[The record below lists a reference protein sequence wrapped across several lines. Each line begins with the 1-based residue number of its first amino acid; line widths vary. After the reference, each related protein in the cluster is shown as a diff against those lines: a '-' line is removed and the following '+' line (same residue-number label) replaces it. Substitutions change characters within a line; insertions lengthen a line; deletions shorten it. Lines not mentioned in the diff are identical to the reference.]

1 MGKRKTLQELT
12 IKDNFMF
19 AAVMMDPENCRR
31 LLELALEIPLERVE
45 VSYEKSIVYHPE
57 YKGIRLDVF
66 ARDGKN
72 THYNVEMQVARD
84 ALERRS
90 RYYHSQMDM
99 ELLLK
104 GTSYEELPDAC
115 VIFICDFDPLG
126 GRKYRYTMENICRE
140 APELPY
146 RDGSRTLLL
155 STCGENEDEVPE
167 PLVNFLRYVKGVLTN
182 FGDPF
187 VRRLEDSVRQVR
199 ASREMEERF
208 MVLQEMMKQERREGR
223 EEGIAIGK
231 IQGRA
236 EGRAQGM
243 AEGKAR
249 GRAEGI
255 AAGKAGSV
263 LDILEESGPV
273 PEKLRERILAETD
286 LATIRGWLRL
296 AVACDSAGQF
306 AEKAF

>member
-1 MGKRKTLQELT
+1 M
-12 IKDNFMF
+12 
-19 AAVMMDPENCRR
+19 
-31 LLELALEIPLERVE
+31 ELALDIPLERVE
-45 VSYEKSIVYHPE
+45 VSYEKSIVYHPA

-66 ARDGKN
+66 ARDEEN
-72 THYNVEMQVARD
+72 THYNVEMQVAWD
-84 ALERRS
+84 ALEQRS

-104 GTSYEELPDAC
+104 GTDYEELPDVY

-126 GRKYRYTMENICRE
+126 GRKYRYTMEHVCLE

-146 RDGSRTLLL
+146 RDGSHTLFL
-155 STCGENEDEVPE
+155 STYGENEDEVSE
-167 PLVNFLRYVKGVLTN
+167 ALVNFLQYVKGTLTVS
-182 FGDPF
+182 GDPF
-187 VRRLEDSVRQVR
+187 VRKLEDSVRQVK

-236 EGRAQGM
+236 EGM

-249 GRAEGI
+249 GI

-273 PEKLRERILAETD
+273 PEKLRTSILAETD
-286 LATIRGWLRL
+286 LAVIRDWLRL
-296 AVACDSAGQF
+296 AVACGSAEQF
-306 AEKAF
+306 AEKAFQEL

>member
-126 GRKYRYTMENICRE
+126 GRKYRYTMEHVCRE

-208 MVLQEMMKQERREGR
+208 
-223 EEGIAIGK
+223 I
-231 IQGRA
+231 
-236 EGRAQGM
+236 
-243 AEGKAR
+243 
-249 GRAEGI
+249 
-255 AAGKAGSV
+255 
-263 LDILEESGPV
+263 
-273 PEKLRERILAETD
+273 
-286 LATIRGWLRL
+286 
-296 AVACDSAGQF
+296 
-306 AEKAF
+306 

>member
-1 MGKRKTLQELT
+1 MSNNKTLQELT

-19 AAVMMDPENCRR
+19 AAVMMDAENCRR
-31 LLELALEIPLERVE
+31 FFELALDIPLERGGG
-45 VSYEKSIVYHPE
+45 SYEKSIVYHPA

-66 ARDGKN
+66 ARDEEN
-72 THYNVEMQVARD
+72 THYNVEMQVAWD
-84 ALERRS
+84 ALEQRS

-104 GTSYEELPDAC
+104 GTDYEELPDVY

-126 GRKYRYTMENICRE
+126 GRKYRYTMEHVCLE

-236 EGRAQGM
+236 EGM

-249 GRAEGI
+249 GI

-273 PEKLRERILAETD
+273 PEKLRTRILAETD
-286 LATIRGWLRL
+286 LAVIRDWLRL
-296 AVACDSAGQF
+296 AVACGSAEQF
-306 AEKAF
+306 AEKAFQEL

>member
-146 RDGSRTLLL
+146 RDGSHTLLL

-236 EGRAQGM
+236 EGK
-243 AEGKAR
+243 AEGKA
-249 GRAEGI
+249 E
-255 AAGKAGSV
+255 SV
-263 LDILEESGPV
+263 LDILAESGPV
-273 PEKLRERILAETD
+273 PEKLCTRILSETD
-286 LATIRGWLRL
+286 LAVIKGWLRL
-296 AVACDSAGQF
+296 AAVCDSVEQF
-306 AEKAF
+306 AEKAFQEIWT

>member
-1 MGKRKTLQELT
+1 LGKRKTLQELT

-104 GTSYEELPDAC
+104 GTSYEELPDAY

-146 RDGSRTLLL
+146 RDGSHTLLL

-208 MVLQEMMKQERREGR
+208 MVLQEMMKQERREGW

-231 IQGRA
+231 I
-236 EGRAQGM
+236 
-243 AEGKAR
+243 EGKA
-249 GRAEGI
+249 E
-255 AAGKAGSV
+255 SV

>member
-31 LLELALEIPLERVE
+31 LLELALEIPLERVA

-104 GTSYEELPDAC
+104 GTSYEELPDAY

-146 RDGSRTLLL
+146 RDGSHTLLL

-231 IQGRA
+231 IQGKAEGKA
-236 EGRAQGM
+236 EGRA
-243 AEGKAR
+243 EGKA
-249 GRAEGI
+249 E
-255 AAGKAGSV
+255 SV
-263 LDILEESGPV
+263 LDILEESGSV
-273 PEKLRERILAETD
+273 PEKLRARILAETD
-286 LATIRGWLRL
+286 LNVIRGWLRL
-296 AVACDSAGQF
+296 AVACDSAEQF
-306 AEKAF
+306 AEKIFCRP

>member
-1 MGKRKTLQELT
+1 
-12 IKDNFMF
+12 MF
-19 AAVMMDPENCRR
+19 AAVMMDAENCKRF
-31 LLELALEIPLERVE
+31 LELALDIPLERVE
-45 VSYEKSIVYHPE
+45 VSYEKSIVYHPA

-66 ARDGKN
+66 ARDEEN

-84 ALERRS
+84 ALEQRS

-104 GTSYEELPDAC
+104 GTDYEELPDVY

-126 GRKYRYTMENICRE
+126 GRKYRYTMEHVCLE

-146 RDGSRTLLL
+146 RDGSHTLFL
-155 STCGENEDEVPE
+155 STYGENEDEVSE
-167 PLVNFLRYVKGVLTN
+167 ALVNFLQYVKGTLTVS
-182 FGDPF
+182 GDPF
-187 VRRLEDSVRQVR
+187 VRKLEDSVRQVK

-236 EGRAQGM
+236 EGK
-243 AEGKAR
+243 AEGKA
-249 GRAEGI
+249 E
-255 AAGKAGSV
+255 SV
-263 LDILEESGPV
+263 LDILAESGPV
-273 PEKLRERILAETD
+273 PEKLCTRILSETD
-286 LATIRGWLRL
+286 LAVIKGWLRL
-296 AVACDSAGQF
+296 AAVCDSVEQF
-306 AEKAF
+306 AEKAFQEI

>member
-1 MGKRKTLQELT
+1 MSNNKTLQELT

-19 AAVMMDPENCRR
+19 AAVMMDAENCKRF
-31 LLELALEIPLERVE
+31 LELALDIPLERVE
-45 VSYEKSIVYHPE
+45 VSYEKSIVYHPA

-66 ARDGKN
+66 ARDEEN

-84 ALERRS
+84 ALEQRS

-104 GTSYEELPDAC
+104 GTDYEELPDVY

-126 GRKYRYTMENICRE
+126 GRKYRYTMEHVCLE

-146 RDGSRTLLL
+146 RDGSHTLFL
-155 STCGENEDEVPE
+155 STYGENEDEVSE
-167 PLVNFLRYVKGVLTN
+167 ALVNFLQYVKGTLTVS
-182 FGDPF
+182 GDPF
-187 VRRLEDSVRQVR
+187 VRKLEDSVRQVK

-236 EGRAQGM
+236 EGK
-243 AEGKAR
+243 AEGKA
-249 GRAEGI
+249 E
-255 AAGKAGSV
+255 SV
-263 LDILEESGPV
+263 LDILAESGPV
-273 PEKLRERILAETD
+273 PEKLCTRILSETD
-286 LATIRGWLRL
+286 LAVIKGWLRL
-296 AVACDSAGQF
+296 AAVCDSVEQF
-306 AEKAF
+306 AEKAFQEI

>member
-31 LLELALEIPLERVE
+31 FLELALEIPLERVE

-104 GTSYEELPDAC
+104 GTSYEELPDAY

-146 RDGSRTLLL
+146 RDGSHTLLL

-167 PLVNFLRYVKGVLTN
+167 PLVDFLRYVKGVLTN

-236 EGRAQGM
+236 EGM

-249 GRAEGI
+249 GI

-273 PEKLRERILAETD
+273 PEKLRTRILAETD
-286 LATIRGWLRL
+286 LAVIRDWLRL
-296 AVACDSAGQF
+296 AVACGSAEQF
-306 AEKAF
+306 AEKAFQEL

>member
-1 MGKRKTLQELT
+1 MEKRKTLQELT

-31 LLELALEIPLERVE
+31 FLELALEIPLERVE

-66 ARDGKN
+66 ARDEEN
-72 THYNVEMQVARD
+72 TYYNVEMQVARD
-84 ALERRS
+84 ALEQRS

-99 ELLLK
+99 EQLLNV
-104 GTSYEELPDAC
+104 TAYAELPDVY

-126 GRKYRYTMENICRE
+126 GRKYRYTMEHVCRE
-140 APELPY
+140 VPELPY
-146 RDGSRTLLL
+146 RDGSHTLFL

-167 PLVNFLRYVKGVLTN
+167 ALVKFLRYVKGVLAD

-187 VRRLEDSVRQVR
+187 VKMLEESVRQVK

-231 IQGRA
+231 IQGKAEGKA
-236 EGRAQGM
+236 EGRA
-243 AEGKAR
+243 EGKA
-249 GRAEGI
+249 E
-255 AAGKAGSV
+255 SV
-263 LDILEESGPV
+263 LDILEESGSV
-273 PEKLRERILAETD
+273 PEKLRARILAETD
-286 LATIRGWLRL
+286 MNVIRGWLRL
-296 AVACDSAGQF
+296 AVACDSAEQF
-306 AEKAF
+306 AEKIFCRP

>member
-1 MGKRKTLQELT
+1 M
-12 IKDNFMF
+12 
-19 AAVMMDPENCRR
+19 
-31 LLELALEIPLERVE
+31 
-45 VSYEKSIVYHPE
+45 
-57 YKGIRLDVF
+57 F

-126 GRKYRYTMENICRE
+126 GRKYRYTMEHVCLE

-231 IQGRA
+231 IQGK
-236 EGRAQGM
+236 
-243 AEGKAR
+243 AEGKNLYNVCLYLVFIWMRMTEAIRSIIR
-249 GRAEGI
+249 GRSLICAI
-255 AAGKAGSV
+255 
-263 LDILEESGPV
+263 SGMNY
-273 PEKLRERILAETD
+273 LL
-286 LATIRGWLRL
+286 
-296 AVACDSAGQF
+296 F
-306 AEKAF
+306 

>member
-1 MGKRKTLQELT
+1 MEKRKTLQELT

-19 AAVMMDPENCRR
+19 AAVMMDAENCRR
-31 LLELALEIPLERVE
+31 FLELALDIPLERVE

-104 GTSYEELPDAC
+104 GTSYEELPDAY

-146 RDGSRTLLL
+146 RDGSHTLLL

-199 ASREMEERF
+199 ASLKMEERF

-236 EGRAQGM
+236 EGK
-243 AEGKAR
+243 AEGKA
-249 GRAEGI
+249 E
-255 AAGKAGSV
+255 SV
-263 LDILEESGPV
+263 LDILAESGPV
-273 PEKLRERILAETD
+273 PEKLCTRILSETD
-286 LATIRGWLRL
+286 LAVIKGWLRL
-296 AVACDSAGQF
+296 AAVCDSVEQF
-306 AEKAF
+306 AEKAFQEI

>member
-1 MGKRKTLQELT
+1 MSNNKTLQELT

-19 AAVMMDPENCRR
+19 AAVMMDAENCRR
-31 LLELALEIPLERVE
+31 FLELALDIPLERVE
-45 VSYEKSIVYHPE
+45 VSYEKSIVYHPA

-66 ARDGKN
+66 ARDEEN
-72 THYNVEMQVARD
+72 THYNVEMQVAWD
-84 ALERRS
+84 ALEQRS

-104 GTSYEELPDAC
+104 GTDYEELPDVY

-126 GRKYRYTMENICRE
+126 GRKYRYTMEHVCLE

-146 RDGSRTLLL
+146 RDGSHTLFL
-155 STCGENEDEVPE
+155 STYGENEDEVSE
-167 PLVNFLRYVKGVLTN
+167 ALVNFLQYVKGTLTVS
-182 FGDPF
+182 GDPF
-187 VRRLEDSVRQVR
+187 VRKLEDSVRQVK

-236 EGRAQGM
+236 EGK
-243 AEGKAR
+243 AEGKA
-249 GRAEGI
+249 E
-255 AAGKAGSV
+255 SV
-263 LDILEESGPV
+263 LDILAESGPV
-273 PEKLRERILAETD
+273 PEKLCTRILSETD
-286 LATIRGWLRL
+286 LAVIKGWLRL
-296 AVACDSAGQF
+296 AAVCDSVEQF
-306 AEKAF
+306 AEKAFQEI

>member
-1 MGKRKTLQELT
+1 MEKRKTLQELT

-31 LLELALEIPLERVE
+31 FLELALEIPLERVE
-45 VSYEKSIVYHPE
+45 VRYEKSIVYHPE

-66 ARDGKN
+66 ARDEEN
-72 THYNVEMQVARD
+72 TYYNVEMQVARD
-84 ALERRS
+84 ALEQRS

-104 GTSYEELPDAC
+104 GTAYEELPDVY

-126 GRKYRYTMENICRE
+126 GRKYRYTMEHVCRE
-140 APELPY
+140 VPELPY
-146 RDGSRTLLL
+146 RDGSHTLFL

-167 PLVNFLRYVKGVLTN
+167 ALVKFLRYVKGVLAD

-187 VRRLEDSVRQVR
+187 VKMLEESVRQVK

-231 IQGRA
+231 IQGKAEGKA
-236 EGRAQGM
+236 EGRA
-243 AEGKAR
+243 EGKA
-249 GRAEGI
+249 E
-255 AAGKAGSV
+255 SV
-263 LDILEESGPV
+263 LDILEESGSV
-273 PEKLRERILAETD
+273 PEKLRARILAETD
-286 LATIRGWLRL
+286 LNVIRGWLRL
-296 AVACDSAGQF
+296 AVACDSAEQF
-306 AEKAF
+306 AEKIFCRP

>member
-31 LLELALEIPLERVE
+31 LLELALEIPLERVA

-104 GTSYEELPDAC
+104 GTSYEELPDAY

-146 RDGSRTLLL
+146 RDGSHTLLL

>member
-12 IKDNFMF
+12 LKDNFMF

-104 GTSYEELPDAC
+104 GTSYEELPDAY

-146 RDGSRTLLL
+146 RDGSHTLLL

-167 PLVNFLRYVKGVLTN
+167 PLVNFLRYVKGVQTN

-208 MVLQEMMKQERREGR
+208 MVLQEMMKQERREGW

-231 IQGRA
+231 I
-236 EGRAQGM
+236 
-243 AEGKAR
+243 EGKA
-249 GRAEGI
+249 E
-255 AAGKAGSV
+255 SV

>member
-31 LLELALEIPLERVE
+31 LLELALEIPLERVA

-146 RDGSRTLLL
+146 RDGSHTLLL

-208 MVLQEMMKQERREGR
+208 MVLQEMMKQERREGW

-231 IQGRA
+231 I
-236 EGRAQGM
+236 
-243 AEGKAR
+243 EGKA
-249 GRAEGI
+249 E
-255 AAGKAGSV
+255 SV

>member
-1 MGKRKTLQELT
+1 LSNNKTLQELT

-19 AAVMMDPENCRR
+19 AAVMMDAENCRR
-31 LLELALEIPLERVE
+31 FLELALDIPLERVE
-45 VSYEKSIVYHPE
+45 VSYEKSIVYHPA

-66 ARDGKN
+66 ARDEEN
-72 THYNVEMQVARD
+72 THYNVEMQVAWD
-84 ALERRS
+84 ALEQRS

-104 GTSYEELPDAC
+104 GTDYEELPDVY

-126 GRKYRYTMENICRE
+126 GRKYRYTMEHVCLE

-146 RDGSRTLLL
+146 RDGSHTLFL
-155 STCGENEDEVPE
+155 STYGENEDEVSE
-167 PLVNFLRYVKGVLTN
+167 ALVNFLQYVKGTLTVS
-182 FGDPF
+182 GDPF
-187 VRRLEDSVRQVR
+187 VRKLEDSVRQVK

-236 EGRAQGM
+236 EGK
-243 AEGKAR
+243 AEGKA
-249 GRAEGI
+249 E
-255 AAGKAGSV
+255 SV
-263 LDILEESGPV
+263 LDILAESGPV
-273 PEKLRERILAETD
+273 PEKLCTRILSETD
-286 LATIRGWLRL
+286 LAVIKGWLRL
-296 AVACDSAGQF
+296 AAVCDSVEQF
-306 AEKAF
+306 AEKAFQEIWT

>member
-1 MGKRKTLQELT
+1 MSNNKTLQELT

-19 AAVMMDPENCRR
+19 AAVMMDAENCRR
-31 LLELALEIPLERVE
+31 FLELALDIPLERVE
-45 VSYEKSIVYHPE
+45 VSYEKSIVYHPA

-66 ARDGKN
+66 ARDEEN
-72 THYNVEMQVARD
+72 THYNVEMQVAWD
-84 ALERRS
+84 ALEQRS

-104 GTSYEELPDAC
+104 GTDYEELPDVY

-126 GRKYRYTMENICRE
+126 GRKYRYTMEHVCLE

-146 RDGSRTLLL
+146 RDGSHTLFL
-155 STCGENEDEVPE
+155 STYGENEDEVSE
-167 PLVNFLRYVKGVLTN
+167 ALVNFLQYVKGTLTVL
-182 FGDPF
+182 GDPF
-187 VRRLEDSVRQVR
+187 VRKLEDSVRQVK

-236 EGRAQGM
+236 EGK
-243 AEGKAR
+243 AEGKA
-249 GRAEGI
+249 E
-255 AAGKAGSV
+255 SV
-263 LDILEESGPV
+263 LDILAESGPV
-273 PEKLRERILAETD
+273 PEKLCTRILSETD
-286 LATIRGWLRL
+286 LAVIKGWLRL
-296 AVACDSAGQF
+296 AAVCDSVEQF
-306 AEKAF
+306 AEKAFQEI

>member
-146 RDGSRTLLL
+146 RDGSHTLLL

-167 PLVNFLRYVKGVLTN
+167 PLVDFLRYVKGVLTN

-231 IQGRA
+231 I
-236 EGRAQGM
+236 
-243 AEGKAR
+243 EGKA
-249 GRAEGI
+249 E
-255 AAGKAGSV
+255 SV

-273 PEKLRERILAETD
+273 PEKLRTRILAETD

>member
-146 RDGSRTLLL
+146 RDGSHTLLL

-208 MVLQEMMKQERREGR
+208 MVLQEMMKQERREGW

-231 IQGRA
+231 I
-236 EGRAQGM
+236 
-243 AEGKAR
+243 EGKA
-249 GRAEGI
+249 E
-255 AAGKAGSV
+255 SV

>member
-1 MGKRKTLQELT
+1 MEKRKTLQELT

-19 AAVMMDPENCRR
+19 AAVMMDAENCRR
-31 LLELALEIPLERVE
+31 FLELALDIPLERVE
-45 VSYEKSIVYHPE
+45 VSYEKSIVYHPA

-66 ARDGKN
+66 ARDEEN
-72 THYNVEMQVARD
+72 THYNVEMQVAWD
-84 ALERRS
+84 ALEQRS

-104 GTSYEELPDAC
+104 GTDYEELPDVY

-126 GRKYRYTMENICRE
+126 GRKYRYTMEHVCLE

-146 RDGSRTLLL
+146 RDGSHTLFL
-155 STCGENEDEVPE
+155 STYGENEDEVSE
-167 PLVNFLRYVKGVLTN
+167 ALVNFLQYVKGTLTVS
-182 FGDPF
+182 GDPF
-187 VRRLEDSVRQVR
+187 VRKLEDSVRQVK

-236 EGRAQGM
+236 EGK
-243 AEGKAR
+243 AEGKA
-249 GRAEGI
+249 E
-255 AAGKAGSV
+255 SV
-263 LDILEESGPV
+263 LLQ
-273 PEKLRERILAETD
+273 
-286 LATIRGWLRL
+286 
-296 AVACDSAGQF
+296 AVL
-306 AEKAF
+306 

>member
-1 MGKRKTLQELT
+1 MSNNKTLQELT

-19 AAVMMDPENCRR
+19 AAVMMDAENCRR
-31 LLELALEIPLERVE
+31 FLELALDIPLERVE
-45 VSYEKSIVYHPE
+45 VSYEKSIVYHPA

-66 ARDGKN
+66 ARDEEN

-84 ALERRS
+84 ALEQRS

-104 GTSYEELPDAC
+104 GTDYEELPDVY

-126 GRKYRYTMENICRE
+126 GRKYRYTMEHVCRE

-146 RDGSRTLLL
+146 RDGSHTLFL
-155 STCGENEDEVPE
+155 STYGENEDEVSE
-167 PLVNFLRYVKGVLTN
+167 ALVNFLQYVKGTLTVS
-182 FGDPF
+182 GDPF
-187 VRRLEDSVRQVR
+187 VRKLEDSVRQVK

-236 EGRAQGM
+236 EGK
-243 AEGKAR
+243 AEGKA
-249 GRAEGI
+249 E
-255 AAGKAGSV
+255 SV
-263 LDILEESGPV
+263 LDILAESGPV
-273 PEKLRERILAETD
+273 PEKLCTRILSETD
-286 LATIRGWLRL
+286 LAVIKGWLRL
-296 AVACDSAGQF
+296 AAVCDSVEQF
-306 AEKAF
+306 AEKAFQEI